1 MTPFLRYMA
10 FSWSLTLAGAQHSM
24 AQVIPPATTAT
35 VSAVNAAEQVRQAEL
50 AFARSMRERNLERF
64 TELVSQEAVFFG
76 RARVHR
82 GREAVVAAWKGFF
95 VEPTAPFS
103 WEPKTV
109 EVLASGTLAH
119 SSGPVYDPQGKH
131 IANFNSIWRLEAPG
145 VWRIV
150 FDKGEDVCDCKKP

>member
-1 MTPFLRYMA
+1 MTTLLRQLA
-10 FSWSLTLAGAQHSM
+10 FSWLLALVGAQNCM
-24 AQVIPPATTAT
+24 AQTAAPTPPAPA
-35 VSAVNAAEQVRQAEL
+35 SAAEQVRQAEL
-50 AFARSMRERNLERF
+50 AFARSMRERNLANF

-76 RARVHR
+76 GSRVHR

-95 VEPTAPFS
+95 VEPAAPFS

-119 SSGPVYDPQGKH
+119 SSGPVFDPQGKH
-131 IANFNSIWRLEAPG
+131 FANFNSIWRMEAPG

-150 FDKGEDVCDCKKP
+150 FDKGEDICDCKKP

>member
-1 MTPFLRYMA
+1 
-10 FSWSLTLAGAQHSM
+10 M
-24 AQVIPPATTAT
+24 AQVILPATTT
-35 VSAVNAAEQVRQAEL
+35 TDNAIAQVRQAEL
-50 AFARSMRERNLERF
+50 AFARSMRERNLAQF
-64 TELVSQEAVFFG
+64 TEWVSQEAVFFG
-76 RARVHR
+76 STRVHR
-82 GREAVVAAWKGFF
+82 GRAAVVAAWKDFF
-95 VEPTAPFS
+95 VAPAAPFS

-150 FDKGEDVCDCKKP
+150 FDKGEDVCDCKKHGLTTNQ